1 ARSLPSITATMER
14 AMNPIL
20 LHPERPAH
28 RARPEG
34 GWAAPLLV
42 VIGVTLLASRVL
54 SSGPEPYVGPPGPAA
69 PPPGVMAAPPVSPP
83 GPTAATPGA
92 MASPPVAATAPV
104 EDQAEFVEFGFDSQ
118 FGMVPPRGARAGAAG
133 PENSRGAV
141 RQGAL
146 SM

>member
-1 ARSLPSITATMER
+1 MER

-42 VIGVTLLASRVL
+42 VIVVTLLASGVL
-54 SSGPEPYVGPPGPAA
+54 SSDPEPYVGTAGPK
-69 PPPGVMAAPPVSPP
+69 
-83 GPTAATPGA
+83 AATPGA
-92 MASPPVAATAPV
+92 IASPPVAATAPV
-104 EDQAEFVEFGFDSQ
+104 EDQAEFVEFGFDGQ
-118 FGMVPPRGARAGAAG
+118 FGMVPPRGAPVGAAR

-141 RQGAL
+141 RQGAF

>member
-1 ARSLPSITATMER
+1 
-14 AMNPIL
+14 MNPIL

-42 VIGVTLLASRVL
+42 VIVVTLLASGVL
-54 SSGPEPYVGPPGPAA
+54 SSDPEPYVGPA
-69 PPPGVMAAPPVSPP
+69 

-92 MASPPVAATAPV
+92 IASPPVAAAAPV

-141 RQGAL
+141 RQGAF

>member
-1 ARSLPSITATMER
+1 
-14 AMNPIL
+14 MNPIL

-42 VIGVTLLASRVL
+42 VIVVTLLASGVL
-54 SSGPEPYVGPPGPAA
+54 SSDPEPYVGPAG
-69 PPPGVMAAPPVSPP
+69 S
-83 GPTAATPGA
+83 TAATPGT
-92 MASPPVAATAPV
+92 MASQPVAATAPV

-141 RQGAL
+141 RQGAF